1 MMKLLHL
8 DASARTGSLS
18 RRIAAEVV
26 ATLRGVDQSLEYRY
40 RDLAAQP
47 VPHISEAWTE
57 ICDNLMG
64 AGITELDRLHEG
76 ARTPAQR
83 AAWSIVAPLL
93 AELVAAQVVLVATPM
108 YNYSVPSALKAWID
122 QVTFPRMD
130 LGQRRFVIVAA
141 RGGAYGPGT
150 PKEGVEHQT
159 RYLSDFVQGHFSVAE
174 PELVAVDLANA
185 RVDPLL
191 AHHRSEHEAS
201 VRAAFEQARAVGA
214 RLSAVGSPR

>member
-76 ARTPAQR
+76 ARTDAQR
-83 AAWSIVAPLL
+83 AAWSIVEPLL
-93 AELVAAQVVLVATPM
+93 DEVVAAEVILIATPM

-122 QVTFPRMD
+122 QITFPRMN
-130 LGQRRFVIVAA
+130 LGERRFVIVAV
-141 RGGAYGPGT
+141 RGGSYAPGS
-150 PKEGVEHQT
+150 PKERVEHQT
-159 RYLSDFVQGHFSVAE
+159 RYLSDFVQGHFSVAA
-174 PELVAVDLANA
+174 PEVVTVDLANA

-191 AHHRSEHEAS
+191 AHRRGEHEAS
-201 VRAAFEQARAVGA
+201 VEDAFQQAREVGT
-214 RLSAVGSPR
+214 RLLKAGSSL